1 VPAVPIEAALAA
13 VVAACKVARTVAQA
27 TTGLGEQLKPD
38 ASPVTIADFAV
49 QAVIVHLLRE
59 REDGAPIVGEE
70 DESSLL
76 ADPTLRDAVVA
87 AARSGWPDAD
97 ADSVLAALAAGHH
110 RGDAD
115 AYWALDPIDGTKGFL
130 RREQYAVCLA
140 HVLGGE
146 PIVGVL
152 GCPNLPR
159 DRTAKLDDRTDAGA
173 IYLAGPS
180 GPAFEV
186 GLDGLDVRPLIVDDP
201 SAHISRIGVRKG
213 DDDIVITHSVDTGHT
228 RLDRVQ
234 AVLEKLGRSYHSIPC
249 DSQAKYALVARGQAH
264 AYVRIPTNPKRV
276 ETVWD
281 HAAGAAIAMR
291 AGMIVSDLRGA
302 PLDFSSPHGLVNN
315 FGIVCA
321 HPSVHADLVAAAKD
335 LGFAERDSD

>member
-1 VPAVPIEAALAA
+1 MPAVPIEAALAA
-13 VVAACKVARTVAQA
+13 VVAACKVARAVADHA
-27 TTGLGEQLKPD
+27 D
-38 ASPVTIADFAV
+38 AFVPANKSDDSPVTIADFAV
-49 QAVIVHLLRE
+49 QAMIVHALRE
-59 REDGAPIVGEE
+59 RDDGAPIVGEE
-70 DESSLL
+70 EPTSLL
-76 ADPTLRDAVVA
+76 ADPSLRDAVVE
-87 AARSGWPDAD
+87 AARAAWHDVDAD
-97 ADSVLAALAAGHH
+97 ALLAALTLGHH
-110 RGDAD
+110 RGDENP
-115 AYWALDPIDGTKGFL
+115 YWALDPIDGTKGFL

-140 HVLGGE
+140 HIVGSD

-159 DRTAKLDDRTDAGA
+159 DRTARLDDRTDAGA

-201 SAHISRIGVRKG
+201 SAHVSRVGVRKS

-234 AVLEKLGRSYHSIPC
+234 AVLDRMGRSFHSIPC

-264 AYVRIPTNPKRV
+264 AYIRIPANQQRA
-276 ETVWD
+276 ECVWD
-281 HAAGAAIAMR
+281 HAAGAAIATR
-291 AGMIVSDLRGA
+291 AGMIVTDLRGA
-302 PLDFSSPHGLVNN
+302 PLDFSSPRGLVNN

-321 HPSVHADLVAAAKD
+321 HPGVHAELIAAAQE
-335 LGFAERDSD
+335 LGFATPQS

>member
-13 VVAACKVARTVAQA
+13 VVAACKVARAVADA
-27 TTGLGEQLKPD
+27 ATGLGEQLKSD
-38 ASPVTIADFAV
+38 ESPVTIADFAV

-70 DESSLL
+70 DASSLV
-76 ADPTLRDAVVA
+76 ADPQLRAAVVA
-87 AARSGWPDAD
+87 AAHEAWPEAD
-97 ADSVLAALAAGHH
+97 ADTVLAAIAEGNHRPDAGP
-110 RGDAD
+110 
-115 AYWALDPIDGTKGFL
+115 YWALDPIDGTRGFL
-130 RREQYAVCLA
+130 RREQYAICLA
-140 HVLGGE
+140 HIVGSD

-159 DRTAKLDDRTDAGA
+159 DRTARLDDRTDAGA

-201 SAHISRIGVRKG
+201 SAHISRVGVRKG

-234 AVLEKLGRSYHSIPC
+234 AVLDKMGRSFHTIPC

-264 AYVRIPTNPKRV
+264 AYVRIPTNQTRA
-276 ETVWD
+276 ECVWD
-281 HAAGAAIAMR
+281 HAAGAAIATR

-302 PLDFSSPHGLVNN
+302 PLDFSSPRGLVNN

-321 HPSVHADLVAAAKD
+321 HPSVHAELIAAAAE
-335 LGFAERDSD
+335 LGFAEREG